1 MIYFG
6 FDDGDNKFIVITRYS
21 NFQTNNQEKQRLSFN
36 KTSLKLEINLINNF
50 ALTWVAC
57 GFVN

>member
-6 FDDGDNKFIVITRYS
+6 FDDGHNKFIVITRYS
-21 NFQTNNQEKQRLSFN
+21 NFQINNQEKQRLSFN

>member
-1 MIYFG
+1 MINFG

-21 NFQTNNQEKQRLSFN
+21 NFQTNNQEKRRLSFN